1 MPRPTTIDS
10 QSMGRHKQQGAE
22 RAARLSLARM
32 TSNGPLDGVSRA
44 KVLLCCLST
53 WGRLIYL
60 LLDKHVPAYVCT
72 SRGEGSRPGQPAYKG
87 MRGKKERVRGRE
99 GGKLE
104 GGACGPC
111 SRSTREARLPPV
123 RSDRNNGELG
133 SGGGHWPFMLL
144 AWGLLLIRR
153 IGAIYAL
160 CVVCLGRRLQTC
172 VSGVGGP

>member
-44 KVLLCCLST
+44 KVLLCCLSS

-72 SRGEGSRPGQPAYKG
+72 SRGGGGKQAGQPAYKG
-87 MRGKKERVRGRE
+87 MRGRHERQAGEGERVGSWRVELVGHAADRQ
-99 GGKLE
+99 GKLASPRCE
-104 GGACGPC
+104 VTETMG
-111 SRSTREARLPPV
+111 SSDQEAAI
-123 RSDRNNGELG
+123 
-133 SGGGHWPFMLL
+133 GH
-144 AWGLLLIRR
+144 
-153 IGAIYAL
+153 
-160 CVVCLGRRLQTC
+160 
-172 VSGVGGP
+172 

>member
-1 MPRPTTIDS
+1 MPRPTTTDS

-44 KVLLCCLST
+44 KVLLCCLSACLLVCLGEAHLSPSRQACACACMHKPGGGL
-53 WGRLIYL
+53 GR
-60 LLDKHVPAYVCT
+60 
-72 SRGEGSRPGQPAYKG
+72 RPGQPADKG
-87 MRGKKERVRGRE
+87 TERPERQERE

-104 GGACGPC
+104 SGPCGPC

-133 SGGGHWPFMLL
+133 SGGGHWPFMLP
-144 AWGLLLIRR
+144 AWGPQLIRR
-153 IGAIYAL
+153 IGAIYTL
-160 CVVCLGRRLQTC
+160 CVV
-172 VSGVGGP
+172 